1 MSPKNERQ
9 AQVNGARRHF
19 LGLAAATGAKVAAVS
34 AMAATTIFPASIA
47 QAMGKPWWKKDDGG
61 GDDPMCFLHGT
72 AILTPTG
79 EVCVERLQVGDR
91 VETARGKTMVVK
103 WIGRHIYKRSGA
115 SWHTGVVP
123 IRISRHAIDHQSP
136 HKDLYVSP
144 GHALLIDGVFIRA
157 KELVNGTSIVPCLPA
172 DRETIEYFHI
182 VLDTH
187 EAILAEG
194 VAAETFLVKA
204 NNHEAFTNFAEFSRL
219 YPDADRTD
227 MKPFAPIV
235 GIDSGREHLRA
246 LLPVGLRRIL
256 QIREPARNTY
266 ERIAAH
272 AEQQIS

>member
-1 MSPKNERQ
+1 
-9 AQVNGARRHF
+9 
-19 LGLAAATGAKVAAVS
+19 
-34 AMAATTIFPASIA
+34 
-47 QAMGKPWWKKDDGG
+47 
-61 GDDPMCFLHGT
+61 MCFLHGT
-72 AILTPTG
+72 AILTPAG
-79 EVCVERLQVGDR
+79 EVCVERLQIGDR

-115 SWHTGVVP
+115 SWHTGVIP

-204 NNHEAFTNFAEFSRL
+204 NNHETFTNFAEFSRL
-219 YPDADRTD
+219 YPDAASSD
-227 MKPFAPIV
+227 MTPFAPIV
-235 GIDSGREHLRA
+235 GLDSGREHLRA

-256 QIREPARNTY
+256 QIREPARKAY

>member
-1 MSPKNERQ
+1 MSPKKERQ

-19 LGLAAATGAKVAAVS
+19 LGLAAATGAKVAALS

-47 QAMGKPWWKKDDGG
+47 QAMGKPWWKKDDRGG
-61 GDDPMCFLHGT
+61 SDPMCFLRGT
-72 AILTPTG
+72 AILTPAG
-79 EVCVERLQVGDR
+79 EVCIERLQIGDC

-123 IRISRHAIDHQSP
+123 IRIGRHAIDHQSP

-157 KELVNGTSIVPCLPA
+157 KELVNGTSIIPCLPA

-194 VAAETFLVKA
+194 VAAETFLLRA

-219 YPDADRTD
+219 YPDAERTD
-227 MKPFAPIV
+227 MTPFAPIV
-235 GIDSGREHLRA
+235 GLDSGREHLRA
-246 LLPVGLRRIL
+246 LLPVGIRRIL
-256 QIREPARNTY
+256 QIRHPARKTY